1 MMVLGRVRRFRTK
14 VLLSIVPMIL
24 ALCVLFGGMSLYQ
37 HNQLLRREFV
47 KRGKA
52 LASDL
57 AASGELGVFSEDERL
72 LNSSLRGITGEEDVA
87 YVFMYTDAGR
97 RLVSGG
103 RGLTGPGSE
112 TIAEAIGGEI
122 RARILAD
129 RQPVMT
135 ALPGAGGESFLEFY
149 APIVSADVRLV
160 EEQFF
165 GMPTP
170 GRGPG
175 DDRTRVI
182 GIARVGLSLRNIDAN
197 SSYLIKLWAILSVAF
212 LAVGTVAAYALS
224 RRITQPITRLTESAA
239 RMAEGQ
245 LDQTIP
251 VTSHDE
257 IGTLAETYNEMA
269 KALKRTLNE
278 RERVAGELRDLNQSL
293 EDRIRERTSQL
304 RELYRLGVS
313 MQEPLPLSDRLNL
326 ILKGVHEVIGL
337 DRIIVWLPDQEETC
351 FDMAAATRF
360 AQLPPGGVK
369 VPISDE
375 VPTLARAY
383 RDRVEIIVEGLS
395 SVPVEFRVQPPYDRV
410 SVLRSRAFV
419 VLPLISRGRSV
430 GVLAADN
437 AVSGQP
443 IAPRLDL
450 FRIFASQAA
459 VAIENA
465 QLFQEVEEA
474 NRQLARASR
483 HKSEF
488 LANMSHELR
497 TPLNAI
503 LGFTELIIDG
513 VYGEVPEELRESIED
528 IHTNG
533 RHLLRLINDVLDLT
547 KIEAGRMQLS
557 LSEYTIQELIG
568 SVISS
573 TRSLAA
579 EKRLELLSQ
588 GEEGLPPAFGDSK
601 RLMQVLMNLVGNA
614 IKFTPPGGS
623 VTVTAKMVSSSQP
636 ETRNPK
642 QRARVSSSR
651 SPWRTRGSASL
662 PPSWRASSENSAR
675 STVPSA
681 GSTGGAA
688 WGSASPSGSL
698 SCMGE
703 PFGRKVKSD
712 RDRCFTLGSL
722 LGFGRKRWCERETD
736 HACCG

>member
-1 MMVLGRVRRFRTK
+1 MVFWRVNRFRTK
-14 VLLSIVPMIL
+14 VLLSITPMIL
-24 ALCVLFGGMSLYQ
+24 ALCVLFGGISLYQ
-37 HNQLLRREFV
+37 HNKLLRGEFV

-72 LNSSLRGITGEEDVA
+72 LNASLRGITGEEDVA
-87 YVFMYTDAGR
+87 YVVIYTDTGR

-103 RGLTGPGSE
+103 KALAQPGPTSVP
-112 TIAEAIGGEI
+112 EALSDEI
-122 RARILAD
+122 RAGILAS
-129 RQPVMT
+129 RRPVERN
-135 ALPGAGGESFLEFY
+135 PSGAGGESFLEFY
-149 APIVSADVRLV
+149 APILSGEVRMV

-165 GMPTP
+165 GMPRP
-170 GRGPG
+170 GRAAD

-182 GIARVGLSLRNIDAN
+182 GIARVGLSLRNIDAH
-197 SSYLIKLWAILSVAF
+197 SSYLIKLWAILSIAF
-212 LAVGTVAAYALS
+212 LAAGTLAAYALS
-224 RRITQPITRLTESAA
+224 RRITQPITRLTESTA

-245 LDQTIP
+245 LDQEIP
-251 VTSHDE
+251 VTSRDE
-257 IGTLAETYNEMA
+257 IGTLAKTYNEMA
-269 KALKRTLNE
+269 KALKRTLDE
-278 RERVAGELRDLNQSL
+278 RERVAEELTDLNRSL
-293 EDRIRERTSQL
+293 EDRIRERTAQL
-304 RELYRLGVS
+304 RDLHRLGVS

-351 FDMAAATRF
+351 FDMAAATGF

-503 LGFTELIIDG
+503 LGFTELIVDG

-557 LSEYTIQELIG
+557 LSEYSVQELID
-568 SVISS
+568 SVISA
-573 TRSLAA
+573 TRSLAE
-579 EKRLELLSQ
+579 EKQLDLSSRVDKD
-588 GEEGLPPAFGDSK
+588 LPPAFGDSK
-601 RLMQVLMNLVGNA
+601 RLTQILMNLVGNA
-614 IKFTPPGGS
+614 IKFTPAGGS
-623 VTVTAKMVSSSQP
+623 VNVTAKMVPSSEFGVSISQP

-642 QRARVSSSR
+642 PETASASELIEFSVADTGIGIAAEELENIFSEFRQVDSSITREHGGSGLGLSIAKR
-651 SPWRTRGSASL
+651 FVELHGGAIWVESQVGRGSVFYFRIPLKAQREGAS
-662 PPSWRASSENSAR
+662 
-675 STVPSA
+675 
-681 GSTGGAA
+681 
-688 WGSASPSGSL
+688 
-698 SCMGE
+698 
-703 PFGRKVKSD
+703 
-712 RDRCFTLGSL
+712 
-722 LGFGRKRWCERETD
+722 
-736 HACCG
+736 

>member
-1 MMVLGRVRRFRTK
+1 MMVLGRARRFRTK

-103 RGLTGPGSE
+103 RGLTGPGSK
-112 TIAEAIGGEI
+112 TIAEAIGEEI

-135 ALPGAGGESFLEFY
+135 ALSSAGGESFLEFY

-182 GIARVGLSLRNIDAN
+182 GIARVGLSLRNIDAD
-197 SSYLIKLWAILSVAF
+197 SSYLIKLWAILSVVF

-278 RERVAGELRDLNQSL
+278 REQVAGELRDLNQSL

-337 DRIIVWLPDQEETC
+337 DRIIVWLPDQEETS
-351 FDMAAATRF
+351 FDMAAAAGF
-360 AQLPPGGVK
+360 DPSLPRTVR

-375 VPTLARAY
+375 VPTLARAH
-383 RDRVEIIVEGLS
+383 RDRVEIIVEGPS
-395 SVPVEFRVQPPYDRV
+395 EVPPELRVKPPYHRLG
-410 SVLRSRAFV
+410 VLRSRNFV

-430 GVLAADN
+430 GVFAADN
-437 AVSGQP
+437 ALSRKP
-443 IAPRLDL
+443 IAPSLDL

-465 QLFQEVEEA
+465 QLFREVEEA
-474 NRQLARASR
+474 NRQLALASR

-513 VYGEVPEELRESIED
+513 VYGEAPEALRESIED

-533 RHLLRLINDVLDLT
+533 RHLLKLINDVLDLS

-557 LSEYTIQELIG
+557 LSEYSIQELIG
-568 SVISS
+568 SVISL

-579 EKRLELLSQ
+579 EKQLELLSQ
-588 GEEGLPPAFGDSK
+588 VEEGLPPAFGDSK

-614 IKFTPPGGS
+614 IKFTSPGGS
-623 VTVTAKMVSSSQP
+623 VTVTARIVPSSEFRVPSSQHGTWNP
-636 ETRNPK
+636 EPGTASVSELVEISVADTGIGIPATELESIFGEFRQIDSSISREYGGSGLGLSIAKRFVELHGGTIWAESQVGQGSVFHFRIPL
-642 QRARVSSSR
+642 RVR
-651 SPWRTRGSASL
+651 SEAL
-662 PPSWRASSENSAR
+662 
-675 STVPSA
+675 V
-681 GSTGGAA
+681 
-688 WGSASPSGSL
+688 
-698 SCMGE
+698 
-703 PFGRKVKSD
+703 
-712 RDRCFTLGSL
+712 
-722 LGFGRKRWCERETD
+722 
-736 HACCG
+736 